1 MAKELDHYQKNRL
14 GQQPGQQP
22 PGQGQAD
29 RNKQQRDRLQKAPGG
44 HGERSDKEAIDRP
57 VQLDKE
63 PGKPLPSSEGGREH
77 EPAGA

>member
-1 MAKELDHYQKNRL
+1 MAKELDHYQKNRP
-14 GQQPGQQP
+14 GQQPGQ
-22 PGQGQAD
+22 GRAD
-29 RNKQQRDRLQKAPGG
+29 RNKQQRETRRDRLQKAPGG